1 MNKNNKI
8 QIKEATGDSGARG
21 SYIAPMQ
28 LGVRVFKK
36 SEMEPFT
43 VAVSKYDSP
52 ELEYDS
58 YDGSMDETKKEIKK
72 IEGKAKKVTNYIK
85 KHPNS
90 TNSDD
95 EGNNINQT
103 PGKKKL
109 KVVPIKEAS
118 TVITAGEYN
127 GPMEIGL
134 KKWKK
139 SELGPFTDES
149 THISNKDGKK
159 KSLKN
164 NINRIVG
171 VWEKGTD
178 GTYDINTNDVNTV
191 NEWVEITEGTVLGD
205 IVPNGLKT
213 SSNYDK
219 IIDKFRKDIPE
230 DKMKEYNLISE
241 KIKDFIQD
249 RGYTIKVLN
258 SCNTGFKGV
267 RTKNMIIL
275 CSPEMLPNFA
285 SFVYILFHELKHE
298 QQMSDFDMKDSY
310 MGDIEDFEEFFKIY
324 WEMEMDADNYG
335 KDWVKKIG
343 DVLKLPNDVYYL
355 DKMIEHYPTMST
367 MVRQMM
373 LHLHREVQTLKSRGM
388 TYTDISDLDVVKRHL
403 NSLEDMF

>member
-8 QIKEATGDSGARG
+8 QIKEATGDSSGGRG
-21 SYIAPMQ
+21 SYVTSLQMGI
-28 LGVRVFKK
+28 RKFKK
-36 SEMEPFT
+36 SEMGPFT
-43 VAVSKYDSP
+43 IAVSKYDDAM
-52 ELEYDS
+52 LEYDS
-58 YDGSMDETKKEIKK
+58 YDGLMDETKKQIKK
-72 IEGKAKKVTNYIK
+72 IEGKAKKITNYIK
-85 KHPNS
+85 KHPES
-90 TNSDD
+90 TNSDED
-95 EGNNINQT
+95 GNSINQT
-103 PGKKKL
+103 PGKYKKI
-109 KVVPIKEAS
+109 VPIEENT
-118 TVITAGEYN
+118 TVVSAGEYN
-127 GPMEIGL
+127 GPIELGL
-134 KKWKK
+134 RKWIK
-139 SELGPFTDES
+139 SELDPFVNTLES
-149 THISNKDGKK
+149 EFNNKSKNKK
-159 KSLKN
+159 LKG
-164 NINRIVG
+164 NRDTVVG
-171 VWEKGTD
+171 MWEKGVD
-178 GTYDINTNDVNTV
+178 GTYHIDTHDVNTV
-191 NEWVEITEGTVLGD
+191 KEWVEITEGTTLGD

-213 SSNYDK
+213 GSNYDRV
-219 IIDKFRKDIPE
+219 IDKFRKNIPE

-241 KIKDFIQD
+241 KIKDFIQS

-267 RTKNMIIL
+267 RTSNMIIL
-275 CSPEMLPNFA
+275 CSPDMLPNFA

-343 DVLKLPNDVYYL
+343 NVLKLPNDVYYL